1 MCQPGFQLP
10 APAFC
15 GLRASFG
22 YAKPALPAYV
32 FSCKY
37 PGINASQEQL
47 HPKTDGRW
55 YINTPA
61 ASLRWDNSEVCVLHW
76 LREFSMELS
85 SRCWLVAGLGW
96 PKSWLGF
103 PITSNGRTQ
112 TNFLASS
119 INLFI
124 SCPSHPASFSCSL
137 SGVSFASQNVL
148 GSTFEATAS
157 ETGLLRVLI
166 SYRDWMFGFSWKQV
180 VRFKLP

>member
-22 YAKPALPAYV
+22 YPKPALPAYV
-32 FSCKY
+32 VSCKY

-47 HPKTDGRW
+47 HPKTDGSW

-76 LREFSMELS
+76 LPEFSMELS
-85 SRCWLVAGLGW
+85 SRYWLVAGLGW

-103 PITSNGRTQ
+103 PIISNGRTQ
-112 TNFLASS
+112 TNFLANS
-119 INLFI
+119 INLL
-124 SCPSHPASFSCSL
+124 SVACPILPRFPAPYLVFLLPPKMSW
-137 SGVSFASQNVL
+137 
-148 GSTFEATAS
+148 
-157 ETGLLRVLI
+157 GLLWGNRKWDWAPKG
-166 SYRDWMFGFSWKQV
+166 SYILSWLDVWILMKAGS
-180 VRFKLP
+180 